1 LTFARAFFDFLLSL
15 IFFLLFF
22 KSEELRVMAS
32 ILASWV
38 EYWTKANFFGL
49 EIKILSNVSS
59 IPLSDFSFSNESRRN
74 NKLSPYGLFKKG
86 FKSIFLF
93 IASKNSNSGFVF
105 LLIFISFFDYILIL
119 LLTI

>member
-1 LTFARAFFDFLLSL
+1 
-15 IFFLLFF
+15 
-22 KSEELRVMAS
+22 MAS

-74 NKLSPYGLFKKG
+74 NKLSPYGLSKKAFKWL
-86 FKSIFLF
+86 FLF
-93 IASKNSNSGFVF
+93 IASSSSNSEFVF
-105 LLIFISFFDYILIL
+105 LLIF
-119 LLTI
+119 